1 MARAPATRARGRRRP
16 RLTSLAALGLLL
28 AAQAA
33 AGESPPEILVTRQL
47 SEAFGV
53 RPGDVV
59 QLTVDPAGGAPR
71 TFRVVGVYE
80 PRADPMQITATRHEA
95 RLHLPDLLGLL
106 ADPADPASAES
117 VTAINVAL
125 QRPAEASEFARELL
139 GRVPGLAARPTAAEA
154 DEDNPFVVLQRF
166 HLAISVV
173 TLVASTIFLLALM
186 VMLVEERR
194 ETIGM
199 LRLIGL
205 RRRRILLQVF
215 AEGLLIALLG
225 ALFGVLLAGACQ
237 GLFNRF
243 FQWRYDTTLVFVRVT
258 PQVAWRCVLLALPFG
273 MLASLVSSWGLLRRP
288 IVSLA
293 RR

>member
-1 MARAPATRARGRRRP
+1 M
-16 RLTSLAALGLLL
+16 
-28 AAQAA
+28 
-33 AGESPPEILVTRQL
+33 
-47 SEAFGV
+47 SEAFGI

-59 QLTVDPAGGAPR
+59 QLTTDPAGGSAKA
-71 TFRVVGVYE
+71 FRVVGVYE
-80 PRADPMQITATRHEA
+80 PRADPMQITAARHEA
-95 RLHLPDLLGLL
+95 RLHLPDLLALT
-106 ADPADPASAES
+106 ADPADPGGAES
-117 VTAINVAL
+117 VSAINVAL
-125 QRPAEASEFARELL
+125 TRPGEARDFARDLL
-139 GRVPGLAARPTAAEA
+139 SRVPGLAARPTAAEA
-154 DEDNPFVVLQRF
+154 DDDNPFVVLQRF

-215 AEGLLIALLG
+215 SEGLLIAFLG

-243 FQWRYDTTLVFVRVT
+243 FQWRYDTALVFVRVT
-258 PQVAWRCVLLALPFG
+258 PAIAWRCVLLALPFG
-273 MLASLVSSWGLLRRP
+273 MAASLVSSWGLLRRP

>member
-1 MARAPATRARGRRRP
+1 LLSA
-16 RLTSLAALGLLL
+16 LAASTA
-28 AAQAA
+28 AAQAPA
-33 AGESPPEILVTRQL
+33 DVLITRQM
-47 SEAFGV
+47 SEAFGI

-59 QLTVDPAGGAPR
+59 QLTTDPAGGSAKA
-71 TFRVVGVYE
+71 FRVVGVYE
-80 PRADPMQITATRHEA
+80 PRADPMQITAARHEA
-95 RLHLPDLLGLL
+95 RLHLPDLLALT
-106 ADPADPASAES
+106 ADPADPGGAES
-117 VTAINVAL
+117 VSAINVAL
-125 QRPAEASEFARELL
+125 TRPGEARDFARDLL
-139 GRVPGLAARPTAAEA
+139 SRVPGLAARPTAAEA
-154 DEDNPFVVLQRF
+154 DDDNPFVVLQRF

-215 AEGLLIALLG
+215 SEGLLIAFLG
-225 ALFGVLLAGACQ
+225 ALFGVLLAGACH

-243 FQWRYDTTLVFVRVT
+243 FQWRYDTALVFVRVT
-258 PQVAWRCVLLALPFG
+258 PAIAWRCVLLALPFG
-273 MLASLVSSWGLLRRP
+273 MAASLVSSWGLLRRP

>member
-1 MARAPATRARGRRRP
+1 M
-16 RLTSLAALGLLL
+16 
-28 AAQAA
+28 
-33 AGESPPEILVTRQL
+33 
-47 SEAFGV
+47 SEAFGI
-53 RPGDVV
+53 RPGD
-59 QLTVDPAGGAPR
+59 TVELAPEPGAAARP
-71 TFRVVGVYE
+71 FRVVGVYE
-80 PRADPMQITATRHEA
+80 PRPDPMQITRTRHEA
-95 RLHLPDLLGLL
+95 RLHLPDLLALV
-106 ADPADPASAES
+106 ADPDEPGSAES
-117 VTAINVAL
+117 VSAVNVAL
-125 QRPAEASEFARELL
+125 RRPAEATQFARELQ
-139 GRVPGLAARPTAAEA
+139 GRLPGVAAQATAPRA
-154 DEDNPFVVLQRF
+154 DDDNPFVVLQRF

-173 TLVASTIFLLALM
+173 TLLASTIFLLALM

-215 AEGLLIALLG
+215 AEGLLLAFLG

-237 GLFNRF
+237 GAFNRF
-243 FQWRYDTTLVFVRVT
+243 FQWRYDTSLVFVRVT
-258 PQVAWRCVLLALPFG
+258 PAIAWRCVLVALPFG

>member
-1 MARAPATRARGRRRP
+1 MARAPAPRSSGPGRP
-16 RLTSLAALGLLL
+16 RLTCLAALGLLL

-33 AGESPPEILVTRQL
+33 AAPSPPEILVTRQL
-47 SEAFGV
+47 SEALGV

-59 QLTVDPAGGAPR
+59 QLSADPAGGAPR
-71 TFRVVGVYE
+71 AFRVVGVYE
-80 PRADPMQITATRHEA
+80 PRADPMQITAARYEA
-95 RLHLPDLLGLL
+95 RLHLPDLLALL
-106 ADPADPASAES
+106 ADPADPASTES
-117 VTAINVAL
+117 VSAINLAL
-125 QRPAEASEFARELL
+125 QRPAAAQEFARELL
-139 GRVPGLAARPTAAEA
+139 GRVPGLAARPTSAEA

-215 AEGLLIALLG
+215 AEGLLIAFLG
-225 ALFGVLLAGACQ
+225 ALFGVLLAGGCQ

>member
-1 MARAPATRARGRRRP
+1 M
-16 RLTSLAALGLLL
+16 
-28 AAQAA
+28 
-33 AGESPPEILVTRQL
+33 ITRQM
-47 SEAFGV
+47 SEAFGI

-59 QLTVDPAGGAPR
+59 QLTTDPRAARQEPSESWASTSRGRSDADHGRALRGAAAPAGPAGDAVDPTDPGGA
-71 TFRVVGVYE
+71 
-80 PRADPMQITATRHEA
+80 EA
-95 RLHLPDLLGLL
+95 V
-106 ADPADPASAES
+106 S
-117 VTAINVAL
+117 AINVAL
-125 QRPAEASEFARELL
+125 LRPAEARDFARELV

-154 DEDNPFVVLQRF
+154 DDDNPFVVLQRF

-215 AEGLLIALLG
+215 SEGLLIAFLG

-237 GLFNRF
+237 GLFNRIL
-243 FQWRYDTTLVFVRVT
+243 QWRYDTALVFVRVT
-258 PQVAWRCVLLALPFG
+258 RRSPGAACCWLLPFG
-273 MLASLVSSWGLLRRP
+273 MAASLVSSWGLLRRP